1 MTLRGCSHSLIF
13 RPPSLL
19 PPRSFPP
26 LTSFRMSGRPW
37 RLHPSSARFVASPR
51 IGYAS
56 RPNRA
61 IDGRGLPP
69 PRSAALLAAPTPLSS
84 RPCFPDLKETLQTA
98 GPPRSTGVIPLPRL
112 LRTRP
117 PPSRLRSTSRF
128 SRLYDLPCSGD
139 FSAGALALHQPLA
152 VSLSPCCR
160 LHPPEVGS
168 AASVRFSASH
178 AAFALR
184 LRARPA
190 DLFIFEATFAFT
202 VVTAR

>member
-1 MTLRGCSHSLIF
+1 VRLPVTSPVTSAFPKTSWVGFTTSSAQRLLSGMTLRGCSHSLIF

-26 LTSFRMSGRPW
+26 LASFRMSGRPW

-61 IDGRGLPP
+61 IDGRGLSP

-84 RPCFPDLKETLQTA
+84 RPCLPYVRDITNGRAPSLH
-98 GPPRSTGVIPLPRL
+98 RSYSASSL

-117 PPSRLRSTSRF
+117 PPSRLQPLSRCC
-128 SRLYDLPCSGD
+128 RLYGLPCSGD
-139 FSAGALALHQPLA
+139 FSPGRGRLLQLLVCPCHRA
-152 VSLSPCCR
+152 V
-160 LHPPEVGS
+160 
-168 AASVRFSASH
+168 
-178 AAFALR
+178 
-184 LRARPA
+184 
-190 DLFIFEATFAFT
+190 AFT
-202 VVTAR
+202 PPS